1 MTQPLIAVTMGD
13 PAGIG
18 PEIIARIF
26 DEGGFQNRAIVIG
39 DAGILERAAR
49 LLDLGL
55 RANVVAE
62 PEDARF
68 ESGTVDVISETELP
82 GDLPFGELDAR
93 SGDAA
98 FRYVERATELAS
110 AGRVGA
116 IATAPLNKEAMHL
129 AGHKYP
135 GHTEILANLTGTE
148 DYAMM
153 LVTDELKVIH
163 VSTHVSLRE
172 AIEKVQPER
181 ELAVI
186 RLAHGSMCKLGVE
199 NPKVAVAGLN
209 PHAGENGLFGT
220 EDAERIAPAIE
231 AAVEEGIEAS
241 GPW

>member
-13 PAGIG
+13 PAGVG
-18 PEIIARIF
+18 PEIIARTF
-26 DEGGFQNRAIVIG
+26 DQGDFREHNRAIVVG
-39 DAGILERAAR
+39 DAGILERATR
-49 LLDLGL
+49 LLDLAL

-68 ESGTVDVISETELP
+68 EPGFVDVISETDLP

-93 SGDAA
+93 AGDAA
-98 FRYVERATELAS
+98 FRYVQRATGLAS

-153 LVTDELKVIH
+153 LVTDELNVIH

-172 AIEKVQPER
+172 AIERVMPER

-186 RLAHGSMCKLGVE
+186 RLAHDALRKLGV
-199 NPKVAVAGLN
+199 
-209 PHAGENGLFGT
+209 
-220 EDAERIAPAIE
+220 
-231 AAVEEGIEAS
+231 
-241 GPW
+241 